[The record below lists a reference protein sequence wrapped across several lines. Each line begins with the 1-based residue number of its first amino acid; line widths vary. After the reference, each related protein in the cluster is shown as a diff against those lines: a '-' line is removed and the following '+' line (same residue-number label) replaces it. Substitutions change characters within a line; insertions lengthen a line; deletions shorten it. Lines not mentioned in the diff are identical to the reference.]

1 MRLLLILISF
11 YAVQSI
17 GADEESKD
25 ELLGAF
31 HSSSVYQSYLKE
43 PPVSPQVI
51 VTIEILELTVMVNF
65 PNLHV
70 ANMFE
75 KYLTENT
82 MYSYRRLSN
91 KLQKADIAG
100 K

>member
-11 YAVQSI
+11 YAGQSL
-17 GADEESKD
+17 GAVEVSKD
-25 ELLGAF
+25 ELLGSF
-31 HSSSVYQSYLKE
+31 RSSAEYQNYLKK

-51 VTIEILELTVMVNF
+51 VKIEILELTAVVNL
-65 PNLHV
+65 PNPHV

-82 MYSYRRLSN
+82 TYSYRRVSS
-91 KLQKADIAG
+91 KLQKFDSAG
-100 K
+100 T

>member
-11 YAVQSI
+11 YAGQSL

-31 HSSSVYQSYLKE
+31 HSSSAYQSYLKE

-51 VTIEILELTVMVNF
+51 VKIEILELTAMVNF
-65 PNLHV
+65 PNPHV

-75 KYLTENT
+75 KYVTENT
-82 MYSYRRLSN
+82 TYSYRRVSN
-91 KLQKADIAG
+91 KLQKADSAG
-100 K
+100 T